1 MGGHNSHVVDVLIK
15 VLFLQGK
22 CSRELTMLLELVLS
36 IILMTSLVPIN
47 DPDHILVALLL

>member
-1 MGGHNSHVVDVLIK
+1 
-15 VLFLQGK
+15 
-22 CSRELTMLLELVLS
+22 MLLELVLS